1 MDRRHKNRCEKS
13 TGRERKTEVHE
24 KRKKEGGGK
33 NKGKLVHAMVN
44 EQQQKSHILK
54 QTKTNPTTKIITE
67 NEIKT
72 KTQGETDD

>member
-24 KRKKEGGGK
+24 RGKKRVGGK

-44 EQQQKSHILK
+44 EPQKKLHSK
-54 QTKTNPTTKIITE
+54 AN
-67 NEIKT
+67 
-72 KTQGETDD
+72 

>member
-13 TGRERKTEVHE
+13 TGRERKTEVQE

-44 EQQQKSHILK
+44 EPQKKLHSK
-54 QTKTNPTTKIITE
+54 AN
-67 NEIKT
+67 
-72 KTQGETDD
+72 